1 MNEVFRLAENTRIHT
16 RNSYLKLNH
25 PFQKTSNGEN
35 DLSYIGVEEV
45 LKKRENLNVFKLEM
59 NTTIWIIFLNQIYEV
74 FEDLI
79 MLWHL

>member
-1 MNEVFRLAENTRIHT
+1 MKLCFCSTAFKYIQKERPTYMNEVFRLAENTRIHT

-59 NTTIWIIFLNQIYEV
+59 NTTI
-74 FEDLI
+74 
-79 MLWHL
+79 